1 MFYKSWM
8 WIIHAPLSNIFTL
21 SPALWPGLNT
31 RGLQLR
37 HRCTQYLKAY
47 KLVPVD
53 NAVVGARMS
62 SPNIVYIDA
71 HWCQNWIPLLNTPK
85 LPAHSVQRQ
94 MKIYDRWNLKSRFF
108 CIFWISAQPGRKS
121 RDTSI
126 RTFLKSTV
134 STFLLLFLCIG
145 ISHDKLL
152 WIFIQIFSKLRHFT
166 WSPQLYKILRTFL
179 IECERKNSGQ
189 VWKGCQAFLA
199 DVLSQKEFM
208 PRIFPRIALKFLTPL
223 GLATP
228 AMI

>member
-21 SPALWPGLNT
+21 SPALRPGLNT

-62 SPNIVYIDA
+62 SPNSVYIDA
-71 HWCQNWIPLLNTPK
+71 HWCQNLIPPLNTPK

-126 RTFLKSTV
+126 RTFYNPQ
-134 STFLLLFLCIG
+134 FLPFYCYFCVLAYLTTSFC
-145 ISHDKLL
+145 
-152 WIFIQIFSKLRHFT
+152 RY
-166 WSPQLYKILRTFL
+166 LYKYLVNFDISLGHP
-179 IECERKNSGQ
+179 NSTR
-189 VWKGCQAFLA
+189 FYEL
-199 DVLSQKEFM
+199 F
-208 PRIFPRIALKFLTPL
+208 
-223 GLATP
+223 
-228 AMI
+228 